1 MPDTHPARLNCDLT
15 PPFGRDPWAWVSAT
29 SVLPLVI
36 HSLGAPLGEPVA
48 EDFDFLRHVLLLGQH
63 SLAGGG
69 GSNAFWRPLAHQL
82 YYLAFGPLILA
93 HPRVVATIHAA
104 LLTTCALL
112 LYRLLRRAWTGPWAA
127 AAASFPLLAESTRT
141 LISWPSHF
149 VDLGSLL
156 FAIIAL
162 HEASRRRMVTSQLS
176 LLASLLC
183 KETGVVAAAMIPLM
197 PGTGQAGL
205 RTRWALATATVTALW
220 AVAYFL
226 VRDHAGLA
234 LPHNLEKGLW
244 TLEVSPAVRLG
255 WALQNSVRAI
265 VSLPAARVPWEGAY
279 GLAWFALG
287 LSVLACY
294 STSSRAR
301 ARLQRARPWVIWGV
315 GWFILASA
323 AIGVVYPMWAP
334 NRSVLGAVG
343 LGVAVVALAGAA
355 HPGLLVAIVALR
367 IVGFALSPGP
377 SRHIAVEPPQTGA
390 FMDFERLV
398 RLQRLMADIRGTL
411 RARFPTLPPGS
422 RVGQNFLPPGTTYAL
437 GGSHALQ
444 VWYRDS
450 TLRWVTFDE
459 YSSDPDVQT
468 IVQFQP
474 HQSSPM
480 VALVDP
486 PAMQALLRGNARI
499 ARKQW
504 SGAVDEFATAE
515 SLQSDPRAGV
525 FLGTIASRR
534 ALCLK
539 MLGDR
544 KGAVREALRALA
556 VSRYYFDARYVLANE
571 AFEGGRL
578 SEARTR
584 LDTLL
589 RVAPGDSNAL
599 NLLEQVRKAQT
610 RSP

>member
-1 MPDTHPARLNCDLT
+1 ML
-15 PPFGRDPWAWVSAT
+15 
-29 SVLPLVI
+29 
-36 HSLGAPLGEPVA
+36 
-48 EDFDFLRHVLLLGQH
+48 
-63 SLAGGG
+63 
-69 GSNAFWRPLAHQL
+69 
-82 YYLAFGPLILA
+82 
-93 HPRVVATIHAA
+93 
-104 LLTTCALL
+104 
-112 LYRLLRRAWTGPWAA
+112 
-127 AAASFPLLAESTRT
+127 
-141 LISWPSHF
+141 
-149 VDLGSLL
+149 
-156 FAIIAL
+156 
-162 HEASRRRMVTSQLS
+162 TSQLS

-183 KETGVVAAAMIPLM
+183 KETGVVVAAMIPLM

-226 VRDHAGLA
+226 VRDLAGLA
-234 LPHNLEKGLW
+234 LPHNLEQGLW
-244 TLEVSPAVRLG
+244 TLEVSPAVRLE
-255 WALQNSVRAI
+255 WALKNSLRAI
-265 VSLPAARVPWEGAY
+265 VSLPASRVPWEDAY
-279 GLAWFALG
+279 GLAWFALVVG
-287 LSVLACY
+287 VLACY
-294 STSSRAR
+294 GASSRAR
-301 ARLQRARPWVIWGV
+301 AGLRRARPWAVWGV
-315 GWFILASA
+315 LWFMLASA
-323 AIGVVYPMWAP
+323 AIGAVYPIWAP

-343 LGVAVVALAGAA
+343 LGVAMVALAGAA
-355 HPGLLVAIVALR
+355 HPGLLAAIVALR
-367 IVGFALSPGP
+367 IVGFALSPDP
-377 SRHIAVEPPQTGA
+377 PRNITVEAPPTGA
-390 FMDFERLV
+390 FMDFEHLV

-411 RARFPTLPPGS
+411 KARFPTLPPGS

-459 YSSDPDVQT
+459 YSSEPALRVQT

-474 HQSSPM
+474 HRSSPM

-525 FLGTIASRR
+525 FLGTIAARR

-544 KGAVREALRALA
+544 NGAVREALRALA
-556 VSRYYFDARYVLANE
+556 VSPYYFDARYVLANE
-571 AFEGGRL
+571 AFESGRL
-578 SEARTR
+578 SEARAR